1 MTVDRALI
9 AALHLSLG
17 CVFILAAI
25 GKLRTWG
32 TLSNAVERLTMHRL
46 SGAAAQSVAL
56 ILPPAEFALGVGLLV
71 GFWPALLPAMAGALL
86 GIFSLVIAAHL
97 RRGSDL
103 PCNCF
108 GEGGAAIG
116 PGALVRN
123 LILLGMALWMTGWAW
138 AHPAQT
144 FTPLWLLELSASE
157 LAGLLVVVANLMVI
171 MFALGEGSA
180 AFVKQQA

>member
-1 MTVDRALI
+1 VTVDQALT

-25 GKLRTWG
+25 GKLRTRG
-32 TLSNAVERLTMHRL
+32 TLHNAVERLTMHRL
-46 SGAAAQSVAL
+46 SGAAARSVAL

-71 GFWPALLPAMAGALL
+71 RVWPALLPAMASALL
-86 GIFSLVIAAHL
+86 GIFSVVIAAHL

-108 GEGGAAIG
+108 GESGAVIG
-116 PGALVRN
+116 PGVLVRN

-144 FTPLWLLELSASE
+144 FTLVWLLELSASE
-157 LAGLLVVVANLMVI
+157 LAGLLVVVVNLMVI
-171 MFALGEGSA
+171 VFVLSEGSM
-180 AFVKQQA
+180 AFVKQRV